1 MAMWKL
7 RFARGRAEAAE
18 NRGRHWYVKRNY
30 DWLWLIVYSAVG
42 MAILSAALF
51 LFGTTGK

>member
-1 MAMWKL
+1 MWKV
-7 RFARGRAEAAE
+7 RFARGRAETAE

-51 LFGTTGK
+51 LFGTTRK